1 MGNRA
6 ILASFI
12 GVVALI
18 TYRDF
23 RHPDSSWPLGPV
35 PPPYRFTYAT
45 VVFAIIAMVG
55 NIWNPKVAT
64 VVATGVLIGVL
75 YTVINGTDASFG
87 LKSQA
92 PVNPPAV
99 GGATGS
105 TPLNGGSGTVAA

>member
-6 ILASFI
+6 VLASFI
-12 GVVALI
+12 GVIALI

-45 VVFAIIAMVG
+45 VVFAIITLVG
-55 NIWNPKVAT
+55 NIWSEKIAT
-64 VVATGVLIGVL
+64 VVASGVLIGVL
-75 YTVINGTDASFG
+75 YTVINGTDASMG

-92 PVNPPAV
+92 PENPPAS

-105 TPLNGGSGTVAA
+105 TPVSGGSGTIQA